1 MKRLYIL
8 FLIFLAYA
16 SAFGQGLSPSLLASS
31 GDQTNNA
38 TYKTSWSVGDLIIDY
53 KAVGNTVLAQG
64 FQQGLL
70 STSTISGN
78 AGIAGATLSYTDGTA
93 KTATADGSGIYSF
106 TVSYNWSGT
115 VTPAKP
121 GYTFNPASKDY
132 TNVISDQTA
141 QNYVASQPMQ
151 LKFTTTA
158 ASQSIALPFYG
169 TVNCTVNWGDGTAAE
184 NFTTAGDLTTTGD
197 KWHTFATANTYTV
210 SISGSL
216 TQFGSDS
223 YKWTGVEYLTQVIS
237 FGEVGLTSLLG
248 AFYSANNLT
257 SVPVVLP
264 ATVSNLRVC
273 FYSNTK
279 ASITNLDLWDVS
291 HVTNMFG
298 MFQSASAFNQNIG
311 NWDVSSV
318 TSFTQMFMGASAF
331 NQNIGNWIVGN
342 VTNMASMF
350 RSASAFNQN
359 IGNWNVG
366 NVTAMSS
373 MFRGATAFNQPIGNW
388 DVSKV
393 TTMATMF
400 NGVTLSTANYD
411 AILTGWATQTVK
423 STVTFDGGNSKYSCS
438 AAASR
443 AILTGAPKNWTITD
457 GGADNLTT
465 WNGSS
470 SSDWNAAAN
479 WSCNTVPAATDN
491 VLIPHV
497 ATDPVVNLAAASP
510 ALCNNLTIESGAV
523 LTIPAGKALTVNGTL
538 TNNAG
543 IAGLVVQSASAA
555 SDGTGSLINGTA
567 GVLGTVE
574 RYVSGNLWHLISPA
588 ATAGETVASFVLLAN
603 GNLVARNLNNY
614 AFSPWN
620 EGTGTNSGLF
630 GSPAQGF
637 QVMRA
642 DGVGTGTG
650 SGPATDNGK
659 LTFKGT
665 LAAANINIPVTK
677 SGNGWNLIGN
687 PYPCALDVKT
697 FIETP
702 NAQIDPNYLAIYVSN
717 IGDVATKGYSPVFAA
732 DGLKLAPGEG
742 FFVKT
747 KTGGGSISFTT
758 NMKSSVSA
766 AFKAVTF
773 DSPTIRLTVDDGNGK
788 LGTTVQYIGG
798 ATKGLDP
805 GKDAGLFNGTASS
818 FSLFTRLVED
828 NGVDFT
834 VQALPDN
841 NLENMVVPVGLVA
854 DKGATVTFKATVA
867 NLPAGYQVVLEDKG
881 TGTFTRLD
889 VANSSYTVS
898 LEAASIGTGRF

>member
-1 MKRLYIL
+1 
-8 FLIFLAYA
+8 
-16 SAFGQGLSPSLLASS
+16 
-31 GDQTNNA
+31 
-38 TYKTSWSVGDLIIDY
+38 
-53 KAVGNTVLAQG
+53 
-64 FQQGLL
+64 
-70 STSTISGN
+70 
-78 AGIAGATLSYTDGTA
+78 
-93 KTATADGSGIYSF
+93 
-106 TVSYNWSGT
+106 
-115 VTPAKP
+115 
-121 GYTFNPASKDY
+121 
-132 TNVISDQTA
+132 
-141 QNYVASQPMQ
+141 
-151 LKFTTTA
+151 
-158 ASQSIALPFYG
+158 
-169 TVNCTVNWGDGTAAE
+169 
-184 NFTTAGDLTTTGD
+184 
-197 KWHTFATANTYTV
+197 
-210 SISGSL
+210 
-216 TQFGSDS
+216 
-223 YKWTGVEYLTQVIS
+223 
-237 FGEVGLTSLLG
+237 
-248 AFYSANNLT
+248 
-257 SVPVVLP
+257 
-264 ATVSNLRVC
+264 
-273 FYSNTK
+273 
-279 ASITNLDLWDVS
+279 
-291 HVTNMFG
+291 MFG

-311 NWDVSSV
+311 NWDVSNV

-331 NQNIGNWIVGN
+331 NQNIGGWNVGKA
-342 VTNMASMF
+342 TSMSF
-350 RSASAFNQN
+350 MFYNATAFNQN
-359 IGNWNVG
+359 IGSW
-366 NVTAMSS
+366 NVTAVTALWS
-373 MFRGATAFNQPIGNW
+373 MFLGA
-388 DVSKV
+388 
-393 TTMATMF
+393 
-400 NGVTLSTANYD
+400 TLSTANYN
-411 AILTGWATQTVK
+411 ALLTGWAVQAVK
-423 STVTFDGGNSKYSCS
+423 SGLTFSGGNSKYSCS
-438 AAASR
+438 AVAAR

-457 GGADNLTT
+457 GGAVNLTT

-620 EGTGTNSGLF
+620 EGTGKWDYYKVAGTNSGLF

-898 LEAASIGTGRF
+898 LEAASIGTGRFYLHTTEIVSAIDNALLNEFKVVLIPEQNLVRMIGNFDLPAKAMVFDMNGKLVATSALTAQIENTIALNNASSGVYLLMVESGKGIETKKFSWRRK